1 MRSDTTPVIRLKD
14 YKSPDYWID
23 TVDLDVSL
31 APEKTR
37 IVAKLAIR
45 PNPAGTSGASLV
57 LDGDELE
64 LAWISLDGTALPTSD
79 YAVTPEKLVLHSP
92 PKHSFVLTLETVV
105 NPQSNTKLMGL
116 YRSNGI
122 YCTQC
127 EAEGFRRITYFLDR
141 PDVMSVYTVRLEADI
156 DEAPVLLANGNPAES
171 GRLKSTNRH
180 YAVWHDPHPKPAYL
194 FALVGGDLGSI
205 SETFVTATG
214 RKVLLNIYVEKGKE
228 DRASYAMEA
237 LRRSMRW
244 DEQVF
249 GCSYDL
255 DVFNIVAVSDFNMGA
270 MENKGLN
277 IFNDKYVLATPETAT
292 DLDYANIE
300 AIIAHEYFHNWTG
313 NRITCRDW
321 FQLCLKEGLTV
332 FRDQEF
338 SSDMRSRAVKRI
350 EDVVDLRERQFGE
363 DAGPLAHP
371 VRPEAYSEINNF
383 YTATIY
389 EKGAE
394 LVRMLKL
401 IVGAG
406 AFKRGMD
413 LYLMRC
419 DGTAA
424 TVEDFVQ
431 CFAEVSGKNLD
442 QFVLWYSQ
450 AGTPVVT
457 CTKIDDVANRT
468 LTIEF
473 SQATPATP
481 GQPSKQSVPIPIM
494 VSLVGSKAS
503 QTKERLA
510 LLKDKQLSVVFGDV
524 EPGMVPSILRGF
536 SAPVNLETDL
546 SDDEFAVLA
555 QHDDDPFNRW
565 QAIQTLTLRTLVR
578 LAAEWADGRRPS
590 TPAHQVTTA
599 LRSVLET
606 ASSDMAFAAYALRT
620 PSVQEIARSIG
631 EGVDPQAIH
640 AARQE
645 FRAEIGR
652 SLNDLLEPLHVR
664 LRSDEPYSPAAA
676 SAGRRALAGTVL
688 GLLALADPAKM
699 AKPLLELAVNASN
712 MSDRT
717 SALAILTLIPGDER
731 EDALTQFAARYRDDP
746 LVLDKWFAMNATIP
760 ETATLDRIKA
770 LMAHPHYSITN
781 PNRFR
786 SLIGS
791 FAFGNFTE
799 FNRPDGEGYTFV
811 AGLIVEVDQINPQV
825 AARMATA
832 FRTWRTLKPS
842 YRTFAQKALQSVQ
855 QSSNL
860 SVDLRDIIDR
870 TLN

>member
-1 MRSDTTPVIRLKD
+1 MRSDMTPVIRLKD
-14 YKSPDYWID
+14 YRAPDYFID
-23 TVDLDVSL
+23 TVHLDVAL
-31 APEKTR
+31 APDRTR
-37 IVAKLAIR
+37 IVARLTMR
-45 PNPAGTSGASLV
+45 PNPAGTAGAALA
-57 LDGDELE
+57 LDGDELDLVS
-64 LAWISLDGTALPTSD
+64 LALDGTALTEAD
-79 YAVTPEKLVLHSP
+79 YTVTPQRLVLSRV
-92 PKHSFVLTLETVV
+92 PKAPFVLTIETVV
-105 NPQSNTKLMGL
+105 NPESNTKLMGL

-141 PDVMSVYTVRLEADI
+141 PDVMSVYTVRLEGDLL
-156 DEAPVLLANGNPAES
+156 DAPVLLANGNPVET
-171 GRLKSTNRH
+171 GRIEGTDRH

-205 SETFVTATG
+205 SEPFVTATG
-214 RKVLLNIYVEKGKE
+214 RKVQLNIYVERGKE
-228 DRASYAMEA
+228 DRASYAMDA

-249 GCSYDL
+249 GCPYDL
-255 DVFNIVAVSDFNMGA
+255 DVFNVVAVSDFNMGA

-394 LVRMLKL
+394 LVRMVKL
-401 IVGAG
+401 IVGAS

-413 LYLMRC
+413 LYLTRC

-424 TVEDFVQ
+424 TVEDFIG
-431 CFAEVSGKNLD
+431 CFAEASGRMLD
-442 QFVLWYSQ
+442 PFMLWYSQ

-457 CTKIDDVANRT
+457 AKRAYDASKRS
-468 LTIEF
+468 LTITF
-473 SQATPATP
+473 SQDTGATP
-481 GQPSKQSVPIPIM
+481 GQPVKEPVPIPIT
-494 VSLVGSKAS
+494 VALVKPDGSNS
-503 QTKERLA
+503 GERLFV
-510 LLKDKQLSVVFGDV
+510 LEGRQQSVAFDDV
-524 EPGMVPSILRGF
+524 DDDAVPSLLRGF

-546 SDDEFAVLA
+546 TDDDLSVLA
-555 QHDDDPFNRW
+555 RHDNDPFNRW
-565 QAIQTLTLRTLVR
+565 QAIQTLTLRTLVER
-578 LAAEWADGRRPS
+578 TADSIAGRACEPDRQI
-590 TPAHQVTTA
+590 TAA
-599 LRSVLET
+599 LRSILET
-606 ASSDMAFAAYALRT
+606 ATSDMAFAAFALRT

-631 EGVDPQAIH
+631 KNVDPQAVQ
-640 AARQE
+640 AARHGL
-645 FRAEIGR
+645 RAELGR
-652 SLNDLLEPLHVR
+652 SLIAELTSIHAR
-664 LRSDEPYSPAAA
+664 IQSDEPYSPEAAG
-676 SAGRRALAGTVL
+676 AGRRALSASLL
-688 GLLALADPAKM
+688 GLMSIADPEAM
-699 AKPLLELAVNASN
+699 AKPLYDLATSASN
-712 MSDRT
+712 MTDRA
-717 SALAILTLIPGDER
+717 SALSLLTLIPGER
-731 EDALTQFAARYRDDP
+731 RETALAQFAARYADDP

-760 ETATLDRIKA
+760 ELATLDRVKA
-770 LMAHPHYSITN
+770 LMAHPHYTITN

-786 SLIGS
+786 SLVGS

-799 FNRPDGEGYTFV
+799 FNRADGEGYQFV
-811 AGLIVEVDQINPQV
+811 AELTVAVDRVNPQV

-832 FRTWRTLKPS
+832 FRTWKTLKAGHKAHA
-842 YRTFAQKALQSVQ
+842 RMALQTINESPK
-855 QSSNL
+855 L
-860 SVDLRDIIDR
+860 SIDLRDIIER
-870 TLN
+870 TLT